1 MEYDQI
7 KLERDVLRDE
17 EFINHQAQLLY
28 ADFEEAF
35 GFRSI
40 GEVYEQMS
48 FNFNSTLQ

>member
-7 KLERDVLRDE
+7 NLDRGVLRDE
-17 EFINHQAQLLY
+17 EFINHQALLLY

-35 GFRSI
+35 GFRSL
-40 GEVYEQMS
+40 GEVYEQTS